1 MCGIAGVVGGARP
14 DPGLLERMAT
24 RMAHRGPDSQGI
36 WYDTTAGLAVR
47 RLAIIDLEERSN
59 QPLHLDHWHLA
70 FNGEIYNY
78 RELREELRNLGH
90 RFVTE
95 GDGEVLL
102 HAWAQWQEAALDRL
116 NGMFAFAVWDDMR
129 RELVCARDP
138 FGEKPLYWA
147 SEGDRFAFASS
158 VWALLKAR
166 PDIGA
171 PRVEALGPFLGRSIM
186 PSNDKSFFEG
196 VQTVPAAHLLRV
208 QNGRVKVEQY
218 WAPER
223 VEVPSRYEEAVEAL
237 RALLDDAVRLRLRSD
252 VAVGTSLSGG
262 VDSSAV
268 VSIAAT
274 LGSERRH
281 AFTASFPGFD
291 RDERH
296 YAEATARQAD
306 VLKHHI
312 VEPTAAE
319 WLRDAEDVVR
329 YHEEPFGSTS
339 IYAQWRVMQAA
350 RDAGVT
356 VLLDGQGADEL
367 FGGYKGANGWAL
379 RAKGPA
385 AVVRGLASSRDR
397 GDVMLAIG
405 SDRLP
410 YRLARRHRSNQ
421 VGPYLS
427 DAVRDAAAEVTRPAV
442 TGDGL
447 VNPLARE
454 LLRQSFETSLP
465 ALLRYA
471 DRSSMAFSREV
482 RLPFLD
488 RRLAEYALSL
498 PARFIYRDGVKKA
511 VLRDAVRRNVPSEVL
526 ARRDK
531 VGFETPQAQWLE
543 HPGWRS
549 RIRELLLSAEGKSR
563 GLYRTAEIEADF
575 RREKWRDPDAIWR
588 ALIVEIWLN
597 SLSLRTNAA

>member
-1 MCGIAGVVGGARP
+1 
-14 DPGLLERMAT
+14 
-24 RMAHRGPDSQGI
+24 MAHRGPDSQGI

-59 QPLHLDHWHLA
+59 QPLHLDHWHLT

-78 RELREELRNLGH
+78 RELREELASLGH

-116 NGMFAFAVWDDMR
+116 NGMFAFAVWDDVR

-158 VWALLKAR
+158 VWALLEAR

-339 IYAQWRVMQAA
+339 IYAQWRVMRAA

-379 RAKGPA
+379 RARGPA